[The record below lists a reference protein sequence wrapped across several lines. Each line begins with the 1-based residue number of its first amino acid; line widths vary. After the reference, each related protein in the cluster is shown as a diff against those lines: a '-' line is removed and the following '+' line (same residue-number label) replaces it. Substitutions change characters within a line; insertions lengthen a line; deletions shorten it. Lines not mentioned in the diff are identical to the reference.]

1 MERWLTI
8 EEHPNYEVSNYGN
21 VRNKQTGHLLK
32 PMLNREGGYYRVYLD
47 KQHCYVHRLVADAF
61 FDGNH
66 EKMDVNHIDGNRL
79 NNNLTNLEWCS
90 RKENIRHAFINGL
103 KYPSVV
109 RVVRCKFCIH
119 HHTNDE
125 CSSKPDDFYCADGE
139 RRRT

>member
-1 MERWLTI
+1 MEEFAELQQQISKQILGYGDRIGLL
-8 EEHPNYEVSNYGN
+8 EE
-21 VRNKQTGHLLK
+21 
-32 PMLNREGGYYRVYLD
+32 M
-47 KQHCYVHRLVADAF
+47 ADAF

-66 EKMDVNHIDGNRL
+66 GKMDVNHIDGNRL
-79 NNNLTNLEWCS
+79 NNDLTNLEWCS